1 MNSLTKKIEVLEDMI
16 NDPEKMNKAV
26 YNIISSSDM
35 NNDEQLS
42 RAEFQVSH
50 DQAISQLI
58 DLLPSNKST
67 NWFIN
72 NLLAN

>member
-42 RAEFQVSH
+42 RAEFQVRH
-50 DQAISQLI
+50 YQAIRQLI
-58 DLLPSNKST
+58 DSLPSN
-67 NWFIN
+67 
-72 NLLAN
+72 

>member
-50 DQAISQLI
+50 YQAISQLI
-58 DLLPSNKST
+58 DSLPSN
-67 NWFIN
+67 
-72 NLLAN
+72 